1 MDIEHSKAGE
11 GEKTTPT
18 GVAMEAPLAAV
29 GAEPTVEE
37 KLRQLLGG
45 VAVGGEAAPAYATIC
60 EHFAKK
66 MRGRIPTKPID
77 LTHFYEGAD
86 RRVSHELLAA
96 LRVAVGDQMAA
107 ELGAALETLWQ
118 RVLPKIGIGTMGMT
132 AKMTP
137 EERPL
142 KTAYDNGVR
151 LFPLMDPLTVMGPM
165 GAKMNNVEAQGN
177 DLRDCDLSTADSFV
191 MSAPQIFVKADSTP
205 EEVRGVIRRSFD
217 LLRKELGPLKV
228 RVRVR
233 LGNPSPNP
241 NPNP

>member
-1 MDIEHSKAGE
+1 MSTLAKSLNVCDVA
-11 GEKTTPT
+11 TTVKQRASATKFTSAPADDGMT
-18 GVAMEAPLAAV
+18 DRAPLS
-29 GAEPTVEE
+29 
-37 KLRQLLGG
+37 
-45 VAVGGEAAPAYATIC
+45 IC

-66 MRGRIPTKPID
+66 MRGRIPTKPIV

-86 RRVSHELLAA
+86 RRVSPELLAA

-107 ELGAALETLWQ
+107 ELGVALETLWQ

-151 LFPLMDPLTVMGPM
+151 LFPLLDPMTIMGPM

-217 LLRKELGPLKV
+217 LMRKELGPLKV

-233 LGNPSPNP
+233 IGNPA
-241 NPNP
+241 

>member
-1 MDIEHSKAGE
+1 
-11 GEKTTPT
+11 
-18 GVAMEAPLAAV
+18 
-29 GAEPTVEE
+29 
-37 KLRQLLGG
+37 
-45 VAVGGEAAPAYATIC
+45 
-60 EHFAKK
+60 
-66 MRGRIPTKPID
+66 
-77 LTHFYEGAD
+77 
-86 RRVSHELLAA
+86 
-96 LRVAVGDQMAA
+96 MAA
-107 ELGAALETLWQ
+107 ELGVALETLWQ

-151 LFPLMDPLTVMGPM
+151 LFPLLDPMTIMGPM

-228 RVRVR
+228 DELGLGLGYRVRVR
-233 LGNPSPNP
+233 LGNPHPNP
-241 NPNP
+241 NPTAYPYPYPEP